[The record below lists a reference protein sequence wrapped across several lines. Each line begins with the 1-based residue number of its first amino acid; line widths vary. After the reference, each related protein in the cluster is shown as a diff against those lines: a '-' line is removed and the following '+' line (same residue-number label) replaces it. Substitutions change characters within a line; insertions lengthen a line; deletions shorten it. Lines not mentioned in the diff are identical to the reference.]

1 MTSTFAS
8 FFDIINWVMFMPEL
22 LAPVGNMECLSA
34 AINAGCDAVYL
45 SGRNF
50 GARSFAGNFSK
61 EELEVAINTCHLYGV
76 KVYITV
82 NTLIF
87 DVEVEN
93 FISYIDYIHKLGV
106 DAVIMQDIGMI
117 DLVRKTYPNLEI
129 HASTQANIHNL
140 EGIKFCEKLG
150 IKRVVLAR
158 ETPIELVKE
167 IKEKTNSE
175 IEIFVHGALCMS
187 YSGQC
192 LMSALIGNRS
202 GNRGTCAQSCRQPYS
217 LEIDGKLVSD
227 NEYLLSTKDLN
238 TLSNIGK
245 LIELG
250 IDSLKI
256 EGRMKRPEYV
266 YLVTSIY
273 RKAIDNYIKY
283 KETKI
288 TDKDIKDLKKLFNRE
303 FTKGFLFNEENDSF
317 VNTYRPNHLGIEI
330 GTVLD
335 YKKGQAL
342 IKLND
347 DLNINDGIR
356 IIGDNDL
363 GSIVTIMYKN
373 GARVSNAYKR
383 DIISIPFKENI
394 EKSSKV
400 LKTTDYNQIK
410 EIEEKIKIDK
420 KIKING
426 KCILKIGEPIKLI
439 INDSKNVVEK
449 LSDYII
455 EKSIKSET
463 TTERIKEQLN
473 RLGDTIYEFDNLEIE
488 SDSNIFVPINKLNEL
503 RREVMHTLNNLRM
516 YKTEY
521 KKEKY
526 NICVDN
532 FEKTNNRNIL
542 LSTYEQYLKI
552 KDTYDIIYVD
562 NEEEFN
568 KINNNKCVLKLDRIN
583 EHLKDYNTKLLVS
596 DLGSIYKYNNV
607 DTDFS
612 LNITNSYSVA
622 FLHSIGVKKIT
633 LSYELN
639 YKQIKT
645 LIENY
650 KGRYNKHPNL
660 EVIVESNEEAMICKY
675 NMLKKYKKDEGY
687 LIDRFNN
694 KYKIKAKNNLM
705 YIYNYKRRKLE
716 ENYFEIGVN
725 NIRINL

>member
-1 MTSTFAS
+1 
-8 FFDIINWVMFMPEL
+8 MPEL
-22 LAPVGNMECLSA
+22 LAPVGNMECLKA

-50 GARSFAGNFSK
+50 GARSFAGNFSN
-61 EELEVAINTCHLYGV
+61 EELEIAITTCHLYNV

-82 NTLIF
+82 NTLVY
-87 DVEVEN
+87 DVEVDR
-93 FISYIDYIHKLGV
+93 FINYIDYIHKLGV

-140 EGIKFCEKLG
+140 EGVKLCEQLG

-167 IKEKTNSE
+167 IKEKTNTE
-175 IEIFVHGALCMS
+175 LEIFVHGALCMS
-187 YSGQC
+187 YSGEC

-217 LEIDGKLVSD
+217 LEIDGKIISD

-238 TLSNIGK
+238 ALDNIGN

-266 YLVTSIY
+266 YLVTSLY
-273 RKAIDNYIKY
+273 RKAIDNYVKY

-288 TDKDIKDLKKLFNRE
+288 TKEDIKELKKLFNRE
-303 FTKGFLFNEENDSF
+303 FTKGFLFNEDNDSY
-317 VNTYRPNHLGIEI
+317 VNTYRPNHLGIEL

-335 YKKGQAL
+335 YKKGQVI

-356 IIGDNDL
+356 IIGNNDS
-363 GSIVTIMYKN
+363 GSIITIMYKKGSRIKSATN
-373 GARVSNAYKR
+373 G
-383 DIISIPFKENI
+383 DIVNIPFKEVIN
-394 EKSSKV
+394 KGSKV

-410 EIEEKIKIDK
+410 EIENKIKVDK
-420 KIKING
+420 KIKISG

-439 INDSKNVVEK
+439 VNDSKNIVK
-449 LSDYII
+449 KYSDYIV
-455 EKSIKSET
+455 EKAKNAET
-463 TTERIKEQLN
+463 TTDRIKEQLN
-473 RLGDTIYEFDNLEIE
+473 KLGDTIYEFDNLEIE
-488 SDSNIFVPINKLNEL
+488 NDSNIFVPINKLNEL

-516 YKTEY
+516 YKTNY
-521 KKEKY
+521 NKEKY
-526 NICVDN
+526 DICVDN
-532 FEKTNNRNIL
+532 YQLESNKNIL
-542 LSTYEQYLKI
+542 ISTYEQYLEN
-552 KDTYDIIYVD
+552 KDKYDIIYID

-568 KINNNKCVLKLDRIN
+568 KISDKKCVLKLNRIN
-583 EHLKDYNTKLLVS
+583 EHLKDYNNKLLVS
-596 DLGSIYKYNNV
+596 DLGSVYKYKNI

-612 LNITNSYSVA
+612 LNVTNSYSVA
-622 FLHSIGVKKIT
+622 FLHSMGVNKIT

-645 LIENY
+645 LVECY
-650 KGRYNKHPNL
+650 KNRYNKHPNL
-660 EVIVESNEEAMICKY
+660 EVIIESNEEAMICKY
-675 NMLKKYKKDEGY
+675 NMLKKYNKNNAY

-694 KYKIKAKNNLM
+694 KYKIKVKNNFM
-705 YIYNYKRRKLE
+705 YIYNYKRRKLK
-716 ENYFEIGVN
+716 ENYFEIGIN
-725 NIRINL
+725 NIRINVE